1 MRSTDVRSIVVRSI
15 VVRSI
20 VVAAL
25 ASFGAAC
32 GSDADTTATSAPA
45 SSAPANSVPANSA
58 PANSA
63 PASSGAS
70 TTITQPATTDPE
82 TTDPE
87 TTDPA
92 TSGTPDASGSTL
104 VVGEAPAGSP
114 STVYPAG
121 DVNPD
126 LGAFI
131 VLAVEDLSAQ
141 IGIDQSAI
149 TTHSA
154 VLVVWADSSLGCAE
168 KGIQYTQ
175 VQTDGALIEL
185 SVGSANYRYHAG
197 GSTNPFLCSQPITT
211 APTRLD

>member
-1 MRSTDVRSIVVRSI
+1 MKSTDVRSTDVRSTVVRSI

-20 VVAAL
+20 VVVAL
-25 ASFGAAC
+25 ASLAAAC
-32 GSDADTTATSAPA
+32 GSDDSGADTTASSAPA
-45 SSAPANSVPANSA
+45 SSV
-58 PANSA
+58 
-63 PASSGAS
+63 AS
-70 TTITQPATTDPE
+70 TTITQPATTVPE
-82 TTDPE
+82 ATVPA

-92 TSGTPDASGSTL
+92 MSGTPDASGSTL
-104 VVGEAPAGSP
+104 VVGKAPTGSP

-141 IGIDQSAI
+141 LGIDQSAI

-168 KGIQYTQ
+168 KGIQYSQ
-175 VQTDGALIEL
+175 VRTDGALIEL

-197 GSTNPFLCSQPITT
+197 GSTNPFLCSQPLTT